1 MFEAAVEVG
10 IAAFL
15 VFREAQDDEVQAALE
30 KTGVEPWLAQRL
42 VVYLPV
48 AFGRRLLT
56 GATLSDLVDDGGT
69 LRPLAD
75 DPVYVAAQE
84 RVERAVREEVSVISV
99 RSSEVS
105 AANQAL
111 RAGSKVEDMV
121 FSPLA
126 LVRPLAPAGSGHG
139 GVPSPRDAFA
149 DLLAGHGF
157 PVEAPLSIN
166 ARMFPRIQERSVGV
180 QVDFAIAHPS
190 LAVPIL
196 LESFAGWG
204 STWRVAVGQ
213 ALEKFECSSLHPLIA
228 GLLDRGAC
236 HDQVQW
242 ERLEHPGGPFGVVFS
257 GQLVLYAREPVPNL
271 GPLVDSMKKALR
283 KVTLS
288 RAVHA
293 LRIYVCWNKDEL
305 VSREALLDNEPWAEG
320 EEIVTGYAWP
330 RPEGMW
336 GSRLFLVL
344 VPAE

>member
-15 VFREAQDDEVQAALE
+15 VHRDAQDDEVQAILE
-30 KTGVEPWLAQRL
+30 RTGVEPWLAQRL

-56 GATLSDLVDDGGT
+56 GATLSERVDDGGT
-69 LRPLAD
+69 ERRLAD

-111 RAGSKVEDMV
+111 RAGSNVEDMV

-126 LVRPLAPAGSGHG
+126 LARPLAPAGTGHG
-139 GVPSPRDAFA
+139 GVPSPRAAFA
-149 DLLAGHGF
+149 DLLAAHGF
-157 PVEAPLSIN
+157 AVEAPLSID
-166 ARMFPRIQERSVGV
+166 ARVFPRLQERSVGV

-204 STWRVAVGQ
+204 PTWRDAIGQ
-213 ALEKFECSSLHPLIA
+213 SLEKFEYSSLHPLIA

-271 GPLVDSMKKALR
+271 GPLVDSIKKALR
-283 KVTLS
+283 EVTLS

-293 LRIYVCWNKDEL
+293 LRVYVCWNKDEM
-305 VSREALLDNEPWAEG
+305 VSREALLDNEPWAAG
-320 EEIVTGYAWP
+320 EEIVAGYAWP
-330 RPEGMW
+330 PAQGMW

>member
-15 VFREAQDDEVQAALE
+15 AQREGPDEDVQAFLE

-42 VVYLPV
+42 VVYLPI
-48 AFGRRLLT
+48 AFGRRLLP
-56 GATLSDLVDDGGT
+56 GATLSDLIDEGGT
-69 LRPLAD
+69 TRRLD
-75 DPVYVAAQE
+75 QDPVYVAAQE
-84 RVERAVREEVSVISV
+84 RVERAIREEVSAISV

-105 AANQAL
+105 AANSAL
-111 RAGSKVEDMV
+111 RAGSKIEDMA
-121 FSPLA
+121 FSPVA
-126 LVRPLAPAGSGHG
+126 LLRPLAPAGDGHG
-139 GVPSPRDAFA
+139 GVPSPRDAFVE
-149 DLLAGHGF
+149 LLAGHGY
-157 PVEAPLSIN
+157 PVEEPLSVD
-166 ARMFPRIQERSVGV
+166 ARVFPRVQERSVGV

-204 STWRVAVGQ
+204 DSWRGAIGQ
-213 ALEKFECSSLHPLIA
+213 AVEKFEYSSLHPLIA
-228 GLLDRGAC
+228 GLLDRAAC
-236 HDQVQW
+236 ADQVQW

-271 GPLVDSMKKALR
+271 GPLVDSIKKALGAER
-283 KVTLS
+283 LS

-293 LRIYVCWNKDEL
+293 VRVYVCWKKSEM
-305 VSREALLDNEPWAEG
+305 VACEVLLDNEEWQEG
-320 EEIVTGYAWP
+320 EELAAAYAWP
-330 RPEGMW
+330 RTDGVW